1 MQVTVLP
8 PQPDGKQLTAR
19 HVVKTLGEHAAAFML
34 ANNIRGFQKDDDY
47 VLRDDLVM
55 DILLG
60 IACTTGLTRTQAKE
74 FGFKIR
80 VLTKAAGIKVSLSEC
95 FNLVAR
101 ALGYHAYNL
110 AHMCSDEEG
119 FIENLWAYG
128 VIINTQMLDADD
140 DKSVMRTNRQHWRML
155 VDRRKKNSGQKI
167 IKPDMSEKKSTR
179 LKRERARPIEYR
191 V

>member
-1 MQVTVLP
+1 MKITVLP
-8 PQPDGKQLTAR
+8 PQAGGKQLTAR
-19 HVVKTLGEHAAAFML
+19 YVIKTLGEHTAAFL
-34 ANNIRGFQKDDDY
+34 AANNIRGFQKDGDY

-95 FNLVAR
+95 LNLVAR

-128 VIINTQMLDADD
+128 VIINEQMLDADD

-155 VDRRKKNSGQKI
+155 VDRRKKSSGKGVL
-167 IKPDMSEKKSTR
+167 KPDMSENKSTR
-179 LKRERARPIEYR
+179 AKRERARPIEYR